1 VTVSLLLLCLV
12 VLPWLG
18 ADLLARRA
26 GAPVTV
32 ATVDSAPAAP
42 AQHRHTPPDPESWW
56 YEQPA
61 RQGDR
66 PAALS

>member
-1 VTVSLLLLCLV
+1 MTVSLLLLCLV

-26 GAPVTV
+26 GVPAVAAPP
-32 ATVDSAPAAP
+32 DWAPAAP

-61 RQGDR
+61 RQ
-66 PAALS
+66 LSGPLR